1 MINLPALADRLNE
14 IGVMEKAFIAMNK
27 DEVMA
32 FCQAVVDNLER
43 EPWTMPYWRPQ
54 GGERVLVMPA
64 DAPPVYRTWLYDPN
78 KNHGRIV
85 LYHLLRTIGATEME
99 MAAYLGEA
107 WREDAKEYD
116 AVDIRNLKRLHAG
129 PGHPKNAKG

>member
-14 IGVMEKAFIAMNK
+14 IGVMEKAFIAMNRE
-27 DEVMA
+27 EVTA
-32 FCQAVVDNLER
+32 LCQAVVDNLDA

-64 DAPPVYRTWLYDPN
+64 DAPPVYRTWLYDSS
-78 KNHGRIV
+78 KNHGRVV
-85 LYHLLRTIGATEME
+85 LYHLLRTIGANEKEMV
-99 MAAYLGEA
+99 AYLGEA
-107 WREDAKEYD
+107 WREDAKDYD
-116 AVDIRNLKRLHAG
+116 GIDIRDLKRLLDG